1 VRSVC
6 VTDLSEIN
14 TWIAEGDRRLGDQRG
29 WEGEVCGQNA
39 SRRGVLLGGLVLT
52 GAMGGLIRPA
62 GASAAEPGLRTPPI
76 IGCDAWGARQPSDV
90 IPVWDQRPVRIIV
103 HHTATAN
110 VEDYSR
116 AAAEAVARKIQDF
129 HMDRRAW
136 IDTGQN
142 FTISRGGY
150 VLEGRHRSLEV
161 LREGRQ
167 HVEGAHCTGQNVESV
182 GIENE
187 GTYSTLTP
195 PDRMW
200 QRLVGMCA
208 YICQQYGIE
217 PTEIGGHRDF
227 KDTLCPGD
235 AFYAML
241 PRLRT
246 EVADALGQPLSD
258 RAAQRASW
266 PLLRLHSSGP
276 AVQAA
281 QHLLRAA
288 GLTGVEPDGRFDERT
303 AAAVRQYQAAHRT
316 EEVNGLV
323 GGETWPLLVTALGA
337 DREEVALA
345 VRALTPDGAVRAAAL
360 PAMDEWKRLLSGADP
375 RP

>member
-1 VRSVC
+1 
-6 VTDLSEIN
+6 
-14 TWIAEGDRRLGDQRG
+14 
-29 WEGEVCGQNA
+29 VCGPNA
-39 SRRGVLLGGLVLT
+39 SRRGVLLGGLVLA
-52 GAMGGLIRPA
+52 GAIGGLIRPSRA
-62 GASAAEPGLRTPPI
+62 WAVEPGANVPPI
-76 IGCDAWGARQPSDV
+76 IACDAWGARAPSRAV
-90 IPVWDQRPVRIIV
+90 PVWDQRPVRIIV

-116 AAAEAVARKIQDF
+116 GAAESIARGIQDF
-129 HMDRRAW
+129 HMDRRGW

-161 LREGRQ
+161 LREGHQ
-167 HVEGAHCTGQNVESV
+167 HVEGAHCTGQNVEAV

-200 QRLVGMCA
+200 QRLLAMCA
-208 YICQQYGIE
+208 YICRQYGIV

-227 KDTLCPGD
+227 KDTICPGD

-258 RAAQRASW
+258 RAARRASW
-266 PLLRLHSSGP
+266 PLLRLDSSGP
-276 AVQAA
+276 AVEAA
-281 QHLLRAA
+281 QPDRRTAERPLRRGDGRGRAA
-288 GLTGVEPDGRFDERT
+288 VPAGPPHRGGQRPDRWGDLALARDRAGRRPRGGRTRRASPHPGRRRARLRT
-303 AAAVRQYQAAHRT
+303 AGRGRVETPAEQRRSPSVTPAVTRC
-316 EEVNGLV
+316 G
-323 GGETWPLLVTALGA
+323 PC
-337 DREEVALA
+337 
-345 VRALTPDGAVRAAAL
+345 P
-360 PAMDEWKRLLSGADP
+360 P
-375 RP
+375 RPSRARRHWPRGR

>member
-1 VRSVC
+1 VWAWS
-6 VTDLSEIN
+6 
-14 TWIAEGDRRLGDQRG
+14 
-29 WEGEVCGQNA
+29 A
-39 SRRGVLLGGLVLT
+39 SRRGVLLGGLVLA
-52 GAMGGLIRPA
+52 GSFGGEARAA
-62 GASAAEPGLRTPPI
+62 GPGFKIPPI

-90 IPVWDQRPVRIIV
+90 IPVWDQRPIRIIV

-116 AAAEAVARKIQDF
+116 AAAEDLARKIQDF
-129 HMDRRAW
+129 HMDRRGW

-161 LREGRQ
+161 LRGGQQ
-167 HVEGAHCTGQNVESV
+167 HVEGAHCTGQNIESV

-195 PDRMW
+195 PDKLW
-200 QRLVGMCA
+200 ARLRSMCA
-208 YICQQYGIE
+208 YICTQYAIA

-241 PRLRT
+241 PQLRS
-246 EVADALGQPLSD
+246 EVADLLGEPLPE
-258 RAAQRASW
+258 RAARRASW
-266 PLLRLHSSGP
+266 PLLRPDSTGP
-276 AVQAA
+276 AVEAA

-288 GLTGVEPDGRFDERT
+288 GLTDVQAIGRFDERT
-303 AAAVRQYQAAHRT
+303 AAAVRQYQQAHRT
-316 EEVNGLV
+316 EEVNGLI
-323 GGETWPLLVTALGA
+323 GGETWPLLVTAQGA
-337 DREEVALA
+337 DQDEVALA
-345 VRALTPDGAVRAAAL
+345 VRAVTPGGAVRASAL
-360 PAMDEWKRLLSGADP
+360 PGLDEWKRLLSADP

>member
-6 VTDLSEIN
+6 VSHRSAIN
-14 TWIAEGDRRLGDQRG
+14 DQQHDRR
-29 WEGEVCGQNA
+29 WEGEVWGPNA
-39 SRRGVLLGGLVLT
+39 SRRSVLLGGLVLA
-52 GAMGGLIRPA
+52 GAIGGLIRPA
-62 GASAAEPGLRTPPI
+62 EASAAGPGVKSPPI
-76 IGCDAWGARQPSDV
+76 IGCGAWGARQPSDV
-90 IPVWDQRPVRIIV
+90 VPVWNQRPVRIIV
-103 HHTATAN
+103 HHTATPN
-110 VEDYSR
+110 VEDFSR
-116 AAAEAVARKIQDF
+116 DAAEFVARKIQEF
-129 HMDRRAW
+129 HMDRRGW

-150 VLEGRHRSLEV
+150 VLEGRHRSIEV
-161 LREGRQ
+161 LRTGRR
-167 HVEGAHCTGQNVESV
+167 HVEGAHCTGQNIEAV

-195 PDRMW
+195 PDKLW
-200 QRLVGMCA
+200 ARLRGMCA
-208 YICQQYGIE
+208 YICHQYAIA

-246 EVADALGQPLSD
+246 EVADLLGEPLSD
-258 RAAQRASW
+258 RAARRASW
-266 PLLRLHSSGP
+266 PLLRPDSSGA

-288 GLTGVEPDGRFDERT
+288 GLTGVQPDGRFDSRT
-303 AAAVRQYQAAHRT
+303 AAAVREYQQAHRT
-316 EEVNGLV
+316 EEVNGLI
-323 GGETWPLLVTALGA
+323 GGETWPSLVTAQDA
-337 DREEVALA
+337 DQDEVALA
-345 VRALTPDGAVRAAAL
+345 VRALTPGGAVRASAL
-360 PAMDEWKRLLSGADP
+360 PGIEEWKRLLSAEP

>member
-1 VRSVC
+1 
-6 VTDLSEIN
+6 
-14 TWIAEGDRRLGDQRG
+14 
-29 WEGEVCGQNA
+29 VCGPNA

-52 GAMGGLIRPA
+52 GAIGGLIRPA
-62 GASAAEPGLRTPPI
+62 QAGAVEPGANVPPI
-76 IGCDAWGARQPSDV
+76 IACEAWGARAPSGAV
-90 IPVWDQRPVRIIV
+90 PVWDQRPVRIIV

-116 AAAEAVARKIQDF
+116 GAAEFIARRIQDF
-129 HMDRRAW
+129 HMDRRGW

-161 LREGRQ
+161 LREGHQ
-167 HVEGAHCTGQNVESV
+167 HVEGAHCTGQNVEAV

-200 QRLVGMCA
+200 QRLLAMCA
-208 YICQQYGIE
+208 YISRQYGIP

-258 RAAQRASW
+258 HAAQRASW
-266 PLLRLHSSGP
+266 PLLRLDSSGP

-288 GLTGVEPDGRFDERT
+288 GLIGVRPTGRFDEQT
-303 AAAVRQYQAAHRT
+303 AAAVRQYQQAHRA
-316 EEVNGLV
+316 EEVNGLI
-323 GGETWPLLVTALGA
+323 GGETWPLLVTARGA
-337 DREEVALA
+337 DREEVVLA
-345 VRALTPDGAVRAAAL
+345 VRALTPDGAVRASAL

>member
-1 VRSVC
+1 M
-6 VTDLSEIN
+6 
-14 TWIAEGDRRLGDQRG
+14 
-29 WEGEVCGQNA
+29 CGPNA
-39 SRRGVLLGGLVLT
+39 SRRGVLLGGLVLA
-52 GAMGGLIRPA
+52 GAIGGLIRPSRA
-62 GASAAEPGLRTPPI
+62 WAVEPGANVPPI
-76 IGCDAWGARQPSDV
+76 IACDAWGARAPSRAV
-90 IPVWDQRPVRIIV
+90 PVWDQRPVRIIV

-116 AAAEAVARKIQDF
+116 GAAESIAHGIQDF
-129 HMDRRAW
+129 HMDRRGW

-161 LREGRQ
+161 LREGHQ
-167 HVEGAHCTGQNVESV
+167 HVEGAHCTGQNVEAV

-200 QRLVGMCA
+200 QRLLAMCA
-208 YICQQYGIE
+208 YICRQYGIV

-227 KDTLCPGD
+227 KDTICPGD

-258 RAAQRASW
+258 RAARRASW
-266 PLLRLHSSGP
+266 PLLRLDSSGP
-276 AVQAA
+276 AVEAA

-288 GLTGVEPDGRFDERT
+288 GLTGVQPNGRFDEAT
-303 AAAVRQYQAAHRT
+303 AAAVRQYQQAHRT
-316 EEVNGLV
+316 EEVNGLI
-323 GGETWPLLVTALGA
+323 GGETWPLLVTARGA

-345 VRALTPDGAVRAAAL
+345 VRALTPDGAVRASAL
-360 PAMDEWKRLLSGADP
+360 PAVDEWKRLLSSADP